1 MSTLHVSLFGKLEV
15 RYGEHRLIALDTH
28 NAQKLFCYLLIFRDR
43 PHTRESLAN
52 VLWGDQSAAHSK
64 NYLRKALWQLQAT
77 LDEQA
82 DAARGQLLL
91 LDGDWVQLHPQAD
104 VWLDVAVLER
114 AAAVAHGTPGR
125 NLPSEIVQTL
135 RDAAALYRGELLD
148 GWYHDWCL
156 YERERFQ
163 HKYLMILDKLMD
175 YHEATHQFD
184 DALLYGECILRYDR
198 ARERTH
204 RHLMRLYYLAGD
216 RTAALRQYERCAVAL
231 REELSVAPAE
241 RTVQLRAL
249 IIADRPDELAQP
261 PATVEAAARTT
272 ADPLPELLSRLRQ
285 FQTVLVNV
293 QQQLQQQIWTVE
305 TTLSHKRH

>member
-1 MSTLHVSLFGKLEV
+1 MSTLNVSLFGKLEV
-15 RYGEHRLIALDTH
+15 RHGQDRLITLDTH
-28 NAQKLFCYLLIFRDR
+28 NAQKLFCYLLLFRDR

-82 DAARGQLLL
+82 YAAKGQLLL

-104 VWLDVAVLER
+104 LWLDVAVFER

-125 NLPSEIVQTL
+125 NLPAELVQTL
-135 RDAAALYRGELLD
+135 RAAAALYRGELLD

-163 HKYLMILDKLMD
+163 YKYLTILDKLMD
-175 YHEATHQFD
+175 YHEAMYQFD
-184 DALLYGECILRYDR
+184 DALLYGESILRYDR

-204 RHLMRLYYLAGD
+204 RHLMRLHYWAGD

-241 RTVQLRAL
+241 RTAQLRAL
-249 IIADRPDELAQP
+249 IIADRPDELSP
-261 PATVEAAARTT
+261 PSATVEAAARPA

-285 FQTVLVNV
+285 FQTVLVNI